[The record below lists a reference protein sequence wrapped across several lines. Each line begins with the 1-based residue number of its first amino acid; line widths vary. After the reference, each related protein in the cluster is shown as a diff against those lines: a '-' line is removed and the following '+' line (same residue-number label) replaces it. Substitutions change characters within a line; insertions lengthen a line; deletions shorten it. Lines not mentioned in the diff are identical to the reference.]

1 MQTSIVI
8 NAGLGGL
15 TLGIEQAGYR
25 VIAAYE
31 ADKKALQIHEKNLD
45 VPIYN
50 HIPLKKEYT
59 ERFDLD
65 LLAAHLHFQPYSSTS
80 KFSSYPIQD
89 YNNIIELLSYYQP
102 NNYLFFINPSSRK
115 HTLPDFLERIS
126 QIGYKY
132 EYRDIDIGEITNL
145 PIKER
150 IICVVGARNDIN
162 FHFSFAYYNYSKPL
176 NIENLLQLGQNI
188 NPWYYHIRYDKFPH
202 DIGDYRFLCWNR
214 NGYTPTDTI
223 KWNYTQIPLVRDIEG
238 PRKITHREIAN
249 FKNFPEKFVF
259 SEEGNKSWLYKSLMY
274 SENVEVVKQIT
285 KKINNNFEKKINRGL
300 QFENLF
306 ADYLNHLAKKYEKN
320 RIIIER
326 ESHSNDSI
334 FDFKVSTGNQILLFE
349 LKLYHN
355 NIAIASKISSACKQ
369 ISILNKEE
377 IPILVVAN
385 ELSNTIKSQCFEK
398 YGIYIWDVGNLLWLF
413 EEFPELKSEFVAFLD
428 YTVDNIEAIKPTFTF
443 AIDTSSASS
452 TKSEPESVPDWEQ
465 KLSKIKAGKEDFQSY
480 ENLCIDILKYVL
492 GDYLTLWAEQEYSND
507 DMYRFDLCCK
517 IKTGTNQDFFETIKN
532 YFKTKY
538 IVFEFKNYT
547 DEIGQKEIYT
557 TEKYLYEKALRKVA
571 IIISRKGADEHAIKA
586 TKGSLRESGKLIL
599 CLSDKD
605 LLDMI
610 DIKIKAEQEPADILV
625 NKLDDLLVHLEK

>member
-1 MQTSIVI
+1 MQTAIVF

-15 TLGIEQAGYR
+15 TLGVEQAGYR

-31 ADKKALQIHEKNLD
+31 TDKKAIRIHKKNLD
-45 VPIYN
+45 VPIYS
-50 HIPLKKEYT
+50 HVPLKKEYT
-59 ERFDLD
+59 ERFNLD
-65 LLAAHLHFQPYSSTS
+65 ILAAHLHFQSMYSVS
-80 KFSSYPIQD
+80 KSSRQPIQD

-102 NNYLFFINPSSRK
+102 NYYLFFINPSSRK
-115 HTLPDFLERIS
+115 HILPDFLERIS
-126 QIGYKY
+126 QIGYNY
-132 EYRDIDIGEITNL
+132 DCRDIDIGEITYL
-145 PIKER
+145 PIKEK
-150 IICVVGARNDIN
+150 IICVVGARNDID
-162 FHFSFAYYNYSKPL
+162 FHFSYYNIQKSLY
-176 NIENLLQLGQNI
+176 IENPLQIGQDI
-188 NPWYYHIRYDKFPH
+188 NPWYYHIRYDKLPH
-202 DIGDYRFLCWNR
+202 EIGNYRFLCWNR
-214 NGYTPTDTI
+214 NGYTSTDTI
-223 KWNYTQIPLVRDIEG
+223 KWNYTQIPLVRDTEG

-249 FKNFPEKFVF
+249 FKNYPEKFDF

-274 SENVEVVKQIT
+274 SENVEVVKQIA
-285 KKINNNFEKKINRGL
+285 KKLNNNFEKKSDINRRL
-300 QFENLF
+300 QFQNLF
-306 ADYLNHLAKKYEKN
+306 ADYLNHLAKRYEKN
-320 RIIIER
+320 RIIFER
-326 ESHSNDSI
+326 ESRSKDSI
-334 FDFKVSTGNQILLFE
+334 FDFKVQTDNQILLFE

-355 NIAIASKISSACKQ
+355 SIAISSKISSACKQ

-385 ELSNTIKSQCFEK
+385 ELSNTIKSQCLEK

-465 KLSKIKAGKEDFQSY
+465 KLSKIKAGKKDFQSY

-492 GDYLTLWAEQEYSND
+492 GDYLTLWAEQEYSNN

-517 IKTGTNQDFFETIKN
+517 IKTGTNQDFFDTIKN

-547 DEIGQKEIYT
+547 DEVGQKEIYT

-625 NKLDDLLVHLEK
+625 NKLDNLLVYLEK